1 MNLSE
6 KIYSANCI
14 LPDDVFSLLKKA
26 QAGEKNR
33 KAKKF
38 FSLLFE
44 NIKIAEQKKV
54 PLCQDTGLC
63 VFYVPTDTN
72 EKFILNSTKTAYKNL
87 RKSQKISFFKN
98 SPVTSPVI
106 YRLKEI
112 SKIKFLIRGG
122 GAMNSSCFISGN
134 PAWGKKQIIDII
146 SQEIIKR
153 APFACPPVFVG
164 VGIGGTP
171 SQAMFLS
178 EFALLCDLRKKMTQ
192 MEKEIL
198 KRINKSG
205 IGAGAWGG
213 KNTALSVKIK
223 QSPMHIATLP
233 IGITISCWC
242 LRKGQYGG

>member
-6 KIYSANCI
+6 KIYLANCI
-14 LPDDVFSLLKKA
+14 LPEDVFFLLKKA
-26 QAGEKNR
+26 KAREKNK

-44 NIKIAEQKKV
+44 NIKIAGQKKV
-54 PLCQDTGLC
+54 PICQDTGLC
-63 VFYVPTDTN
+63 VFYVPPDTN
-72 EKFILNSTKTAYKNL
+72 EKFLLNSTKVAYKNL
-87 RKSQKISFFKN
+87 RNSQKISIFKN
-98 SPVTSPVI
+98 RSVISPVI
-106 YRLKEI
+106 YRLRGLK
-112 SKIKFLIRGG
+112 KIKFLIRGG

-134 PAWGKKQIIDII
+134 PAWGKKQIVEII
-146 SQEIIKR
+146 CQEVIKR
-153 APFACPPVFVG
+153 APFTCPPVFVG

-192 MEKEIL
+192 MENEIFE
-198 KRINKSG
+198 KINKSG

-213 KNTALSVKIK
+213 KNTVLSVKIK
-223 QSPMHIATLP
+223 QSPLHIATLP